1 MSRRTT
7 PLTDPLYEYLLQ
19 VSLREPAVLRRL
31 REETATLERAHM
43 QISPEQGQ
51 FLALL
56 VELTGARR
64 ILEVGT
70 FTGYSALVMALAMPR
85 DGTLVACDIDEGWT
99 TIARRYWAEAGVA
112 DRIDLRLAPAAD
124 TLAALVEGGAAG
136 TFDLVFLDADKRGL
150 PVYWERAL
158 ELVRPGGLVAVDNT
172 LWHGRVVDTE
182 DRDPATEAVRGFN
195 RTVHGDERVSIS
207 LVPIGDGVTLA
218 RRR

>member
-7 PLTDPLYEYLLQ
+7 PLTDPLYDYLLE
-19 VSLREPAVLRRL
+19 VSLREPDVLRRL
-31 REETATLERAHM
+31 REETATLEKAHM

-70 FTGYSALVMALAMPR
+70 FTGYSALVMALAMPG

-99 TIARRYWAEAGVA
+99 DIARRYWAEAGVA
-112 DRIDLRLAPAAD
+112 GRIDLRLAPAAD
-124 TLAALVEGGAAG
+124 TLGALVADGGAG

-172 LWHGRVVDTE
+172 LWHGRVVDAA
-182 DRDPATEAVRGFN
+182 DRDPATEAVRAFN
-195 RTVHGDERVSIS
+195 RRVREDERVSLS
-207 LVPIGDGVTLA
+207 LVPIGDGLTLA

>member
-7 PLTDPLYEYLLQ
+7 PVDERLYDYLIEA
-19 VSLREPAVLRRL
+19 SLREPDLLRRL
-31 REETATLERAHM
+31 REETAKLEKANM

-51 FLALL
+51 FLAFL
-56 VELTGARR
+56 VELAGVER

-85 DGTLVACDIDEGWT
+85 HGTLVTCDVREVWT
-99 TIARRYWAEAGVA
+99 RIARRYWSEAGVG
-112 DRIDLRLAPAAD
+112 DRIDVRLGPASE
-124 TLAALVEGGAAG
+124 TLAELLRTGRAD

-150 PVYWERAL
+150 DEYYERAL
-158 ELVRPGGLVAVDNT
+158 ELVRPGGLVVIDNT
-172 LWHGRVVDTE
+172 LWHGKVADPSVMDDDTE
-182 DRDPATEAVRGFN
+182 AIRRLNVKLRD
-195 RTVHGDERVSIS
+195 DDRVSLT